1 MVIAQ
6 YSVSVE
12 RPCPLETVIFTC
24 TVTGSSM
31 RWDPSDIGHI
41 TVRADTANLN
51 VSTLPV
57 PGYTVTLTAFTDTTI
72 TSTLSRTAEDGISV
86 ECADLPTGN
95 TIGSTTISLAG
106 KLLQLYT
113 SMINKCFNH

>member
-1 MVIAQ
+1 M
-6 YSVSVE
+6 
-12 RPCPLETVIFTC
+12 ETVTFTC

-72 TSTLSRTAEDGISV
+72 TSTLSRTAEDGITVSCV
-86 ECADLPTGN
+86 DILPTS
-95 TIGSTTISLAG
+95 TIIGSTTIDLVGELKYISWT
-106 KLLQLYT
+106 YT
-113 SMINKCFNH
+113 IE